1 MSRDPFS
8 RGKRVVEVGDAR
20 VAYHEQ
26 GSGDALL
33 LLHGCPFSSFVW
45 RSVIPRLASSHRC
58 LAPDLLGLGDTET
71 PPDADW
77 SLRAQAAMIVG
88 LLDALGIE
96 RASVVGHDHGG
107 AVAQLLAAEHPGR
120 VGRLVLSNAEAY
132 DNWPSRDERP
142 FIRLTQI
149 PLLGDALLW
158 AWSRRPLFRLVLR
171 SGKAVH
177 DRRALT
183 HELLDGY
190 IGANLGDRHRRAKTK
205 RFLKGQLD
213 PRHNRTTIELVE
225 GLRRFDHPTL
235 LIWARDDPH
244 FGPKWG
250 ERLQR
255 DIPGCSRLEILP
267 ETGHLVMEERPER
280 YATLLRDFLQEPS
293 EGSTGP
299 PARRRSVPL
308 PRRTPG

>member
-1 MSRDPFS
+1 VSRDPFTS
-8 RGKRVVEVGDAR
+8 GKAFVDVGEAR
-20 VAYHEQ
+20 VAYHDA
-26 GSGDALL
+26 GSGEPLL
-33 LLHGCPFSSFVW
+33 LLHGCPFSSFIW
-45 RSVIPRLASSHRC
+45 RKVIPHLVGNHRC

-71 PPDADW
+71 APHADW

-88 LLDALGIE
+88 FLDALGIE
-96 RASVVGHDHGG
+96 RAHIVGHDHGG
-107 AVAQLLAAEHPGR
+107 AVAQLLAAEQPR
-120 VGRLVLSNAEAY
+120 RIDRLVLANAEAY

-142 FIRLTQI
+142 FVRLTQL

-158 AWSRRPLFRLVLR
+158 AWSRRPLFRLVLA

-183 HELLDGY
+183 PELLDGY
-190 IGANLGDRHRRAKTK
+190 IAANLSDRHRRAKTK

-213 PRHNRTTIELVE
+213 PQHNRTTIELLD

-244 FGPKWG
+244 FGPQWG

-267 ETGHLVMEERPER
+267 ETGHLLIEEKPER
-280 YATLLRDFLQEPS
+280 FAALLSDFLQEPALV
-293 EGSTGP
+293 
-299 PARRRSVPL
+299 ARSG
-308 PRRTPG
+308 TDEAAD